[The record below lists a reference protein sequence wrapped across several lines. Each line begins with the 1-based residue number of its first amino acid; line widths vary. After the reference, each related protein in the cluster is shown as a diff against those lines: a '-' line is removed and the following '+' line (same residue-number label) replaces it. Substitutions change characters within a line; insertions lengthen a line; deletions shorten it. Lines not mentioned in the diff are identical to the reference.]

1 MPFEFVEDAVTSDV
15 TFRAWGGSLD
25 AIFGAAI
32 DATAATMVA
41 DLDTIRPQVRR
52 VVEVDGHALDLLL
65 LRVLE
70 EAIFLK
76 DTERL
81 LLRAAEVR
89 IEPDTRPLR
98 AYATLVGEP
107 IDRTRH
113 ALVADV
119 KAVTLHGLSVERRAD
134 GWHASVTLDV

>member
-25 AIFGAAI
+25 ELFAAAI
-32 DATAATMVA
+32 DATAATMVD
-41 DLDTIRPQVRR
+41 DLDTVRPR
-52 VVEVDGHALDLLL
+52 VQRAVAVEANALDLLL
-65 LRVLE
+65 LRLLE

-89 IEPDTRPLR
+89 VDPDAQPPSAR
-98 AYATLVGEP
+98 ATLVGEP

-113 ALVADV
+113 ALMADV
-119 KAVTLHGLSVERRAD
+119 KAVTLHGLSVERRAT